1 MTGGV
6 EPGLPPLE
14 FVPILLEEPDDP
26 EDEPPVETGT
36 DPEDEPPVE
45 TGTDP
50 EDEPPVETG
59 TDPEDEPPV
68 ETGTDPEAE
77 PPAEEVLVGAVVLVV
92 VVFPTF
98 LML

>member
-1 MTGGV
+1 MT
-6 EPGLPPLE
+6 GLPPLE

-50 EDEPPVETG
+50 E
-59 TDPEDEPPV
+59 
-68 ETGTDPEAE
+68 AE
-77 PPAEEVLVGAVVLVV
+77 PPAEDVLVGAVVSVV
-92 VVFPTF
+92 VVYVLVGPVVSVVVVLPTF